1 MSYELPQ
8 HCPHEPTS
16 IDNPPKAYD
25 LDITKYTFEEI
36 LGIFH
41 LSPSMSLS
49 DLKRARKKVLMMHPD
64 KSKLPPDYYLFYK
77 KAFDIVVAYY
87 GYTHQV
93 EESSKK
99 MEEGAHNQY
108 TYVAPNETEETER
121 TRTTVQDLSKG
132 GGGAQ
137 FNAEFN
143 RLFDEIMRPVVDDSK
158 NEWFRSQDP
167 ILTAEGQV
175 TQANM
180 GSVFE
185 HLKKQQQAQGLVRYT
200 GVKDMRHNMGAKL
213 YGEDDGDQDDVYVSS
228 DPFSKLRFDDLRKVH
243 KDQTIFGVSDTGFE
257 KVNKYRTKEEYE
269 ASRSQAQMQYT
280 SLSGKE
286 LAEIRAREA
295 AEKARLEKKRQD
307 DMMKGLEFA
316 KKQKAIM
323 ANFMRLSDR

>member
-8 HCPHEPTS
+8 HCPHQPAS
-16 IDNPPKAYD
+16 IDNHPKTYD
-25 LDITKYTFEEI
+25 LDITKYSFEEI
-36 LGIFH
+36 LGLFQ
-41 LSPSMSLS
+41 LSANMSLS
-49 DLKRARKKVLMMHPD
+49 DLKRARKKVLMTHPD

-77 KAFDIVVAYY
+77 KAFDLVVAYY

-93 EESSKK
+93 EESAKK

-108 TYVAPNETEETER
+108 TYVPPNQEEETER
-121 TRTTVQDLSKG
+121 TKTSIQDLSKG

-137 FNAEFN
+137 FNSEFN
-143 RLFDEIMRPVVDDSK
+143 RLFDENMKPVVDESK

-167 ILTAEGQV
+167 VLTAEGTV

-200 GVKDMRHNMGAKL
+200 GVKDMRHNMGTKL
-213 YGEDDGDQDDVYVSS
+213 YGEEDGGEQEDVYVSS

-243 KDQTIFGVSDTGFE
+243 KDQTIFGVSDAGFE
-257 KVNKYRTKEEYE
+257 QTNKYRSKEEYE
-269 ASRSQAQMQYT
+269 ATRNKAQYT
-280 SLSGKE
+280 SLSGAE
-286 LAEIRAREA
+286 LAALRAKEA
-295 AEKARLEKKRQD
+295 ADRERLERKRQE

-323 ANFMRLSDR
+323 ANFMRLSDK